1 MCRSPEWPL
10 PGGRPPGGSSRDL
23 ACARHFGADTA
34 WLRPAPA
41 RQGPGETRPWRDK
54 ALARQAVLVRDCA
67 NFGLTRCVRVAGP
80 DEAGPD
86 EAGPDEAGLERLATA
101 LDKARDEGPTPRPP
115 CHEDSYGYKR
125 YGGHGYGDHGYGGHG
140 YGDQ

>member
-1 MCRSPEWPL
+1 MRRAPEWPP
-10 PGGRPPGGSSRDL
+10 PGGRPPGGSSQDL
-23 ACARHFGADTA
+23 ACAPGFGADTA

-41 RQGPGETRPWRDK
+41 VQGPGDTRLWRYQ

-86 EAGPDEAGLERLATA
+86 EAGLKRLATA
-101 LDKARDEGPTPRPP
+101 LDKALDKALDEGPTPRPP
-115 CHEDSYGYKR
+115 CHED
-125 YGGHGYGDHGYGGHG
+125 
-140 YGDQ
+140 